1 MNRFLV
7 LDIARCFRLRD
18 GRAARINERPGV
30 LDGRGRTGWLL
41 GHFVRIG
48 IDNWPGIMNHA

>member
-1 MNRFLV
+1 MNLALV
-7 LDIARCFRLRD
+7 RNLSLCFGLRD
-18 GRAARINERPGV
+18 GRATRIDERPGV